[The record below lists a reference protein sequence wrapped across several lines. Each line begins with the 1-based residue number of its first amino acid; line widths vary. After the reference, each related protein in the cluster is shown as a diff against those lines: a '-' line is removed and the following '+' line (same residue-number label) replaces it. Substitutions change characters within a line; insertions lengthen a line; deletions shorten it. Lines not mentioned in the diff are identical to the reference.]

1 VDSLTLQ
8 RDRDGDVPV
17 LRLKGELDRLSA
29 ETVDEAIRDLAASS
43 TGDAILDV
51 RDLEFI
57 DSAGLRTLSRA
68 HNLFARDGRTL
79 IVRAPSASILRLIDL
94 VGLRDILTID
104 TP

>member
-1 VDSLTLQ
+1 LDSLSLQ
-8 RDRDGDVPV
+8 RDREDDVPV
-17 LRLKGELDRLSA
+17 LRLRGELDRLSA
-29 ETVDEAIRDLAASS
+29 ETVDDAVRDVAESS
-43 TGDAILDV
+43 TGPVVLDV
-51 RDLEFI
+51 SDLEFI

-68 HNLFARDGRTL
+68 HNLLARDGRTL